1 MIRSWM
7 RPAETLFK
15 EPFGGTC
22 AWLITSQRSV
32 LVCMSCPLRGS
43 RRRTFTS
50 TRPPVGFRPFI
61 TWKEGRARRLI
72 AVTHS
77 GDSAPRPSC
86 PPLTSMISLISL
98 CVSSLSSFTAAVPMG
113 LSLRRKPLGGPGGDN
128 PTTVSGNLYGIP
140 LAGIPNASATH
151 PLCSSSSLRPRDDTT
166 LLNPRWLRL
175 IDSVKLWLYSREKE
189 AGRIND
195 NLLLAVIKQRRPDPV
210 LEGRG
215 PPGISFPWL
224 TRFLPGGKEN
234 PAGGAAL
241 KERICYEN
249 FHSDR
254 AC

>member
-1 MIRSWM
+1 
-7 RPAETLFK
+7 
-15 EPFGGTC
+15 
-22 AWLITSQRSV
+22 
-32 LVCMSCPLRGS
+32 
-43 RRRTFTS
+43 
-50 TRPPVGFRPFI
+50 
-61 TWKEGRARRLI
+61 
-72 AVTHS
+72 
-77 GDSAPRPSC
+77 
-86 PPLTSMISLISL
+86 MISLISL

-175 IDSVKLWLYSREKE
+175 IDSVKLWLYSKKKKKKHR
-189 AGRIND
+189 
-195 NLLLAVIKQRRPDPV
+195 LKQRRPDPV